1 MMVQAFWRWLIL
13 TALTWFRPKRV
24 LFMFYTGGVVGGY
37 IGWIEAKGFG
47 TLAFVK
53 PNGRYVYRW

>member
-1 MMVQAFWRWLIL
+1 MAQAFYRWMVL
-13 TALTWFRPKRV
+13 TALTWIRPKRV
-24 LFMFYTGGVVGGY
+24 LFMFYTGGPVNGF

-53 PNGRYVYRW
+53 PNGRYVYWW